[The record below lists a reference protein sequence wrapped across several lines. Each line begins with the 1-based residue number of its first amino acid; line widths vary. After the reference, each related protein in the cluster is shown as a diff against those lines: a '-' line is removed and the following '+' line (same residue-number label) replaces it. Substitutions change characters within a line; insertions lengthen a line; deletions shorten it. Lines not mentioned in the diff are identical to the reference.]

1 MASASLSM
9 TIIPKEVWR
18 SHVAFS
24 VFRTQVVTRHRASR
38 PISMYSLTFCVL
50 VVLPESHQWK
60 PAVQAAAVM
69 LRTPPCRRPVTGQPA
84 TRASHIRRAILK
96 TPPSLA
102 SHRPAA
108 RADPA
113 QTAVRTMSSY
123 HGMDASEV
131 KGVGFNVPLNTLYR
145 SFRGRFLQVK

>member
-1 MASASLSM
+1 LGPCHIFETGTFIMASASLSM

-84 TRASHIRRAILK
+84 TRASHIRRGILR
-96 TPPSLA
+96 TPPRHPPVTGQQRA
-102 SHRPAA
+102 HTPPDGRSHYVVISR
-108 RADPA
+108 
-113 QTAVRTMSSY
+113 
-123 HGMDASEV
+123 
-131 KGVGFNVPLNTLYR
+131 
-145 SFRGRFLQVK
+145 RGRKLVTRVGVILP